1 MQAPVRISQIYD
13 VISTYL
19 SRGVKG
25 ASKDFITFSIEMK
38 TDDFSSVALK
48 RSDFLASLDIPEF
61 GIVIHGASGDEVALG
76 SELETHNF

>member
-1 MQAPVRISQIYD
+1 
-13 VISTYL
+13 
-19 SRGVKG
+19 
-25 ASKDFITFSIEMK
+25 MK